1 MPGCSNPFPEEA
13 PPMNVQVKQ
22 QPEAAPSTASRL
34 AIADGDIHP
43 TVRTPDELHPFLERR
58 WIDHLGTFGG
68 IGRKGFATGP
78 AYPKGQPNASRRDAY
93 PPEGGRQGSSLSFM
107 QAQYLDPNNVQL
119 GILNPL
125 GSGQG
130 MQNSDLSNA
139 VCSATNDWQLAKW
152 TGPDRRLKASVVV
165 NYEDAPAAA
174 AEIRKRASEP
184 DFVQVLLLTR
194 TAEPLGSRRYWPI
207 YEAAAEAG
215 LPIGI
220 HAFGY
225 GGNPIT
231 GGGWPSYYIEE
242 MTGHSQTCQSVL
254 SSFVLEGVF
263 AKWPTLKVILIEAGF
278 AWAPSLAWRLDR
290 VWNRLRA
297 ETPLLDRPPS
307 EYIREHVWW
316 TTQPMEEPEPREHLR
331 DVIEWMGWDR
341 LLFASDYP
349 HWDFDDPATCLP
361 LKMSKQER
369 ERFFM
374 GNAQAAYR
382 LG

>member
-1 MPGCSNPFPEEA
+1 
-13 PPMNVQVKQ
+13 MNVQVKQ
-22 QPEAAPSTASRL
+22 QPEAAASTASRL

-43 TVRTPDELHPFLERR
+43 TVRSPDELHPFLARQ
-58 WIDHLGTFGG
+58 WIDHLATFGG
-68 IGRKGFATGP
+68 PGRKGFFAGP

-93 PPEGGRQGSSLSFM
+93 PPEGGRQGSSLPFM

-139 VCSATNDWQLAKW
+139 ICSATNDWQLAKW

-242 MTGHSQTCQSVL
+242 MTGHSQTCQAVL

-290 VWNRLRA
+290 TWNRLRA

-361 LKMSKQER
+361 LKMTKQER
-369 ERFFM
+369 EQFFM

-382 LG
+382 LS